1 MAIDLEPKNGDFAR
15 YIENLSRAGGATP
28 GRVPSKAEAKR
39 QAAAPVATPA
49 PTPAPVPSQGSLND
63 LTWGNT
69 APPPLQ
75 SRRADSVPPT
85 VAPGQTDAEAVSLAK
100 RARQRKQGIFLTIA
114 GAVAGWAAVNVAFK
128 ALHAPRFDL
137 DDFMPAVFLGF
148 FALMLFK
155 AASGA
160 RDPRKR
166 PLEKLPPLKTSSY
179 RKDA

>member
-1 MAIDLEPKNGDFAR
+1 MAIDMEPKNGDFAR

-28 GRVPSKAEAKR
+28 GRVPSKAETKR
-39 QAAAPVATPA
+39 QAAMPA
-49 PTPAPVPSQGSLND
+49 PTPSPAPDQGSLND
-63 LTWGNT
+63 LTWGKT

-155 AASGA
+155 AAGGA

>member
-1 MAIDLEPKNGDFAR
+1 MAIDMEPKNGDFAR

-28 GRVPSKAEAKR
+28 GRVPSKAETKR
-39 QAAAPVATPA
+39 QAAMPA
-49 PTPAPVPSQGSLND
+49 PTPSPAPDQGSLND
-63 LTWGNT
+63 LTWGKT

-75 SRRADSVPPT
+75 SRRADSVPPA

>member
-1 MAIDLEPKNGDFAR
+1 MAIDMEPKNGDFAR
-15 YIENLSRAGGATP
+15 YIENLSGAGGATP
-28 GRVPSKAEAKR
+28 GRVPSKAQAKR
-39 QAAAPVATPA
+39 RAAAPGATPM
-49 PTPAPVPSQGSLND
+49 PAPVPGQDSLND
-63 LTWGNT
+63 LTWGKT

-85 VAPGQTDAEAVSLAK
+85 VAPGQTEAEAVSLAK

-114 GAVAGWAAVNVAFK
+114 GAVAGWAAVNIAFT
-128 ALHAPRFDL
+128 ALRAPRFDL

-179 RKDA
+179 RKDG

>member
-1 MAIDLEPKNGDFAR
+1 MAIDMEPKNGDFAR

-28 GRVPSKAEAKR
+28 GRVPSKAETRR
-39 QAAAPVATPA
+39 QAAAPVATPMPA
-49 PTPAPVPSQGSLND
+49 SPPAPSQDSLND
-63 LTWGNT
+63 LAWGKT

-75 SRRADSVPPT
+75 SRRADNVAPT

>member
-1 MAIDLEPKNGDFAR
+1 MAIDMEPKNGDFAR

-28 GRVPSKAEAKR
+28 GRVPSKAETKR
-39 QAAAPVATPA
+39 QAAMPA
-49 PTPAPVPSQGSLND
+49 PTPSLAPDQGSLND
-63 LTWGNT
+63 LTWGKT

-114 GAVAGWAAVNVAFK
+114 GAVAGWAAVNIAFK

>member
-1 MAIDLEPKNGDFAR
+1 MAIDMEPKNGDFAR

-28 GRVPSKAEAKR
+28 GRVPSKAETRR
-39 QAAAPVATPA
+39 QATAPVATP
-49 PTPAPVPSQGSLND
+49 TPAPAPSPGSLND
-63 LTWGNT
+63 LAWGKT
-69 APPPLQ
+69 APPQ
-75 SRRADSVPPT
+75 SHRADSVPST

-137 DDFMPAVFLGF
+137 DDFMRAVFLGF

-179 RKDA
+179 RKDG

>member
-1 MAIDLEPKNGDFAR
+1 MAIDMEPKNGDFAR

-28 GRVPSKAEAKR
+28 GRVPSKAETKR
-39 QAAAPVATPA
+39 QAAMPA
-49 PTPAPVPSQGSLND
+49 PTPSPAPDQGSLND
-63 LTWGNT
+63 LTWGKT

-75 SRRADSVPPT
+75 SRRADCVPPT

>member
-1 MAIDLEPKNGDFAR
+1 MTWPGAR
-15 YIENLSRAGGATP
+15 RRRRNRT
-28 GRVPSKAEAKR
+28 
-39 QAAAPVATPA
+39 A
-49 PTPAPVPSQGSLND
+49 PTACRPPSPRARP
-63 LTWGNT
+63 T
-69 APPPLQ
+69 PKR
-75 SRRADSVPPT
+75 SRWPS
-85 VAPGQTDAEAVSLAK
+85 
-100 RARQRKQGIFLTIA
+100 ARQRKQGIFLTIA

-179 RKDA
+179 RKDG

>member
-1 MAIDLEPKNGDFAR
+1 MAIDMEPKNGDFAR

-28 GRVPSKAEAKR
+28 GRVPSKAETKR
-39 QAAAPVATPA
+39 QAAMPA
-49 PTPAPVPSQGSLND
+49 PTPSPAPDQGSLND
-63 LTWGNT
+63 LTWGKT

-100 RARQRKQGIFLTIA
+100 RARQHKQGIFLTIA

>member
-1 MAIDLEPKNGDFAR
+1 MAIDMEPKNGDFAR

-28 GRVPSKAEAKR
+28 GRVPSKAERR
-39 QAAAPVATPA
+39 QATA
-49 PTPAPVPSQGSLND
+49 PTPAPAPSPGSLND
-63 LTWGNT
+63 LAWGKT
-69 APPPLQ
+69 ASPQ
-75 SRRADSVPPT
+75 SHRADSVPPT

-179 RKDA
+179 RKDG

>member
-1 MAIDLEPKNGDFAR
+1 MAIDMEPKNGDFAR

-28 GRVPSKAEAKR
+28 GRVPSKAETKR
-39 QAAAPVATPA
+39 QAAMPA
-49 PTPAPVPSQGSLND
+49 PTPSPAPDQGSLND
-63 LTWGNT
+63 LTWGKT

-137 DDFMPAVFLGF
+137 EDFMPAVFLGF

>member
-1 MAIDLEPKNGDFAR
+1 MAIDMEPKNGDFAR

-28 GRVPSKAEAKR
+28 GRVPSKAETKR
-39 QAAAPVATPA
+39 QAAMPA
-49 PTPAPVPSQGSLND
+49 PTPSPAPDQGSLND
-63 LTWGNT
+63 LTWGKT

>member
-1 MAIDLEPKNGDFAR
+1 MAIDMEPKNGDFAR

-28 GRVPSKAEAKR
+28 GRVPRKAEARR
-39 QAAAPVATPA
+39 QAPVAAPA
-49 PTPAPVPSQGSLND
+49 PAPIPVPGRDSLND
-63 LTWGNT
+63 LAWGKT
-69 APPPLQ
+69 APPPLP
-75 SRRADSVPPT
+75 SGSAESIPAS

>member
-1 MAIDLEPKNGDFAR
+1 MAIDMEPKNGDFAR

-28 GRVPSKAEAKR
+28 GRVPSKAEARR
-39 QAAAPVATPA
+39 QAAAPVATPT
-49 PTPAPVPSQGSLND
+49 PTPAPSPGSLND
-63 LTWGNT
+63 LAWGKT
-69 APPPLQ
+69 APPPLP
-75 SRRADSVPPT
+75 SRRADSVPAT

-114 GAVAGWAAVNVAFK
+114 GAVAGWAAVNIAFK

-179 RKDA
+179 RKDG